1 MKALPRCIKWNRK
14 DFESGSASVEFV
26 ILAIPLFLPIF
37 IFLNQFSEVSN
48 EEANARTLVG
58 EVVRAYATSQNL
70 GNAQARAEVVLNYG
84 ASRLGFSRADIDSMK
99 LTFTCSSSSCTEPG
113 ERVRADLTMTLPITH
128 RVVHA
133 SAQEYVSPWQ

>member
-1 MKALPRCIKWNRK
+1 MKRLRRSMKWNGK
-14 DFESGSASVEFV
+14 DLESGSASVEFV
-26 ILAIPLFLPIF
+26 MLAIPLFLPIF

-58 EVVRAYATSQNL
+58 EAVRAYATTQNL
-70 GNAQARAEVVLNYG
+70 ENAQARSEAVLNFG
-84 ASRLGFSRADIDSMK
+84 ASRLGFSSADIESMK
-99 LTFTCSSSSCTEPG
+99 LTFRCSSTSCKEPG

-128 RVVHA
+128 RIVHV